1 MHLTDEKIYEYLD
14 GEIKSDESSF
24 VNKHLDSCQECRKRL
39 ERLKSFE
46 AMLIA
51 PIPSDEVISGIGN
64 EMFEQLESEK
74 ASDGFLSVFKKTF
87 NVSFGGLATTAAAFV
102 MIMIG
107 TIVALNPNSR
117 EIEKIVPAANSNI
130 SRDNIYK
137 VSNENE
143 LTLEDHIRA
152 IEEMGY
158 DVVLEPKR

>member
-14 GEIKSDESSF
+14 NELKADESSA
-24 VNKHLDSCQECRKRL
+24 VHKHILVCPDCQKRL
-39 ERLKSFE
+39 EELKRLEADLVSAFPNDKEIADIKEDILEQMDREDAGDGAFSF
-46 AMLIA
+46 
-51 PIPSDEVISGIGN
+51 
-64 EMFEQLESEK
+64 FR
-74 ASDGFLSVFKKTF
+74 KTF
-87 NVSFGGLATTAAAFV
+87 SVSFAGLATTAAAFV

-107 TIVALNPNSR
+107 AIVALNPNSR

-137 VSNENE
+137 VSNEKE

-158 DVVLEPKR
+158 SVVLEPIR